1 MLILVLKVRRN
12 YPYVGGGAQYVKTPG
27 YSKRLLWYGTLA
39 QLARIVQQAAARTA
53 GAHRVAVKSKYTVP

>member
-27 YSKRLLWYGTLA
+27 YSKRPLWYGTLA
-39 QLARIVQQAAARTA
+39 QLARIVQQAARTA
-53 GAHRVAVKSKYTVP
+53 GAHRAVVKSKYTIP